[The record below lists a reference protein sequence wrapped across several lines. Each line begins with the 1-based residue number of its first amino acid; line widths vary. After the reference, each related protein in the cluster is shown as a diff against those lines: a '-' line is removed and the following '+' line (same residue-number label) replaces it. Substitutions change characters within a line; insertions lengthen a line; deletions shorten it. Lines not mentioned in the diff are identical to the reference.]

1 MFKYYDESTRK
12 ERKAIANELKA
23 LYNGILEDERETFA
37 TLYHSKRKT
46 PTQKQ
51 AYFEAV
57 QRVGTIQAVFEI
69 LHIDY
74 ECGQPFA
81 EVLPE

>member
-1 MFKYYDESTRK
+1 MFKYFEESTRQ
-12 ERKAIANELKA
+12 EREQIAQELKA

-37 TLYHSKRKT
+37 TLYNSKRRT

-81 EVLPE
+81 EVLSE